1 MAGLPPR
8 TLAFTVEGPI
18 TREDLAGLCDRV
30 CRLLAEHRPERAV
43 CDCSTVPADAVTVEA
58 LSRLQL
64 GAQRYG
70 CRVELA
76 NASPELV
83 DLVEFMG
90 LTEVFAAARPVSR
103 PP

>member
-1 MAGLPPR
+1 MAGLLPR

-18 TREDLAGLCDRV
+18 TREDLPGLCDRV
-30 CRLLAEHRPERAV
+30 CRLLGEHRPERAV

-76 NASPELV
+76 NATPELV
-83 DLVEFMG
+83 DLVELMG
-90 LTEVFAAARPVSR
+90 LTDVFAPQRASR

>member
-1 MAGLPPR
+1 MADPPPR
-8 TLAFTVEGPI
+8 TLAFRVEGPI
-18 TREDLAGLCDRV
+18 SREDLPGLCDRI
-30 CRLLAEHRPERAV
+30 CSLLGEHRPERAV

-64 GAQRYG
+64 GARHHG

-83 DLVEFMG
+83 ELVEFMG
-90 LTEVFAAARPVSR
+90 LTEVFAERRTVSS
-103 PP
+103 

>member
-18 TREDLAGLCDRV
+18 AREDLPGLCNRV
-30 CRLLAEHRPERAV
+30 CRLLGEHLPERAV

-90 LTEVFAAARPVSR
+90 LTDVFAPAGPVSR

>member
-1 MAGLPPR
+1 MAELPPR
-8 TLAFTVEGPI
+8 MLAFKVDGPI
-18 TREDLAGLCDRV
+18 ARSDLPGLCDRV
-30 CRLLAEHRPERAV
+30 CRLLGEHRPERAV
-43 CDCSTVPADAVTVEA
+43 CDCSSVPADAVTVEA

-64 GAQRYG
+64 GARHYG

-90 LTEVFAAARPVSR
+90 LTDVFVPSPGTVSS
-103 PP
+103 

>member
-1 MAGLPPR
+1 MAELPPP
-8 TLAFTVEGPI
+8 TLAFAVEGPI
-18 TREDLAGLCDRV
+18 TRADLPGLCDRV
-30 CRLLAEHRPERAV
+30 CRLLGEHRPQRAV
-43 CDCSTVPADAVTVEA
+43 CDCSSVPADAVTVDA

-83 DLVEFMG
+83 DLVELMG
-90 LTEVFAAARPVSR
+90 LTDVFADARR
-103 PP
+103 PLSS